1 MPAMGTGPGS
11 EKLGVCPRPRYLLA
25 PFMLRLIS
33 KPVCDGASSGL
44 GVLGVCY
51 LLRRS
56 WRRRKT
62 ALETDGVFGKH
73 KRSSGLV
80 CNFPLLRGLLYKML
94 WTAVL
99 LCLSGRCLYGSRSV
113 LFYYG
118 IIQVL
123 CYQKKVPRPPSA
135 VLAGLP
141 PVPALCSQQAWRT
154 PGRAGNGVRW
164 PGDYRWLVPRAEY
177 RLQSKQAVETGV
189 KERIWMSV
197 HRAQQ

>member
-1 MPAMGTGPGS
+1 VAGCVAEGLVLGARLPAMGTGRGS

-80 CNFPLLRGLLYKML
+80 CNFPLLRGLLCKML

-99 LCLSGRCLYGSRSV
+99 LCFSGRCLYGSRSV

-123 CYQKKVPRPPSA
+123 CYQKKSSPPAGAIEPLVRHLSACRVRVP
-135 VLAGLP
+135 GG
-141 PVPALCSQQAWRT
+141 PVR
-154 PGRAGNGVRW
+154 
-164 PGDYRWLVPRAEY
+164 E
-177 RLQSKQAVETGV
+177 
-189 KERIWMSV
+189 
-197 HRAQQ
+197 

>member
-1 MPAMGTGPGS
+1 MLGVRLPAMGTGPGS

-80 CNFPLLRGLLYKML
+80 CNFPLLRGLLCKML

-99 LCLSGRCLYGSRSV
+99 LCFSGRCLYGSRSV

-123 CYQKKVPRPPSA
+123 CYQKKSSPPAGAIEPLVRHLSACRVRVP
-135 VLAGLP
+135 GG
-141 PVPALCSQQAWRT
+141 PVR
-154 PGRAGNGVRW
+154 
-164 PGDYRWLVPRAEY
+164 E
-177 RLQSKQAVETGV
+177 
-189 KERIWMSV
+189 
-197 HRAQQ
+197 